1 MSLKISK
8 DLLLPVASVIL
19 IGLSAVSIV
28 TAQLSVNTICHRE
41 GNGTYTTIHP
51 SSEGEINGHRNHPPL
66 NGINDIFDPPGGV
79 CPEGGV
85 TPTATPEPISMLLFG
100 AGLAG
105 VGYYARRR
113 KQRGEE

>member
-8 DLLLPVASVIL
+8 DVLVPLASVLLL
-19 IGLSAVSIV
+19 GLSAVTMV
-28 TAQLSVNTICHRE
+28 TAQLSVTTICHRE
-41 GNGTYTTIHP
+41 GNGSYTTIHP
-51 SSEGEINGHRNHPPL
+51 NSQGEINGHMNHPPL

-79 CPEGGV
+79 CPDGGV

-113 KQRGEE
+113 MQRTEE